1 MMLDFL
7 FWIIDGKNEILELY
21 FEFSLA
27 IIDNYKY
34 FRTKKEHVMS
44 KQLLC
49 SGTSIGANV
58 TEAYRLRNL
67 L

>member
-1 MMLDFL
+1 MVRK
-7 FWIIDGKNEILELY
+7 KNEILELS

-27 IIDNYKY
+27 IIDTCKY
-34 FRTKKEHVMS
+34 LRTKKEYVMS
-44 KQLLC
+44 KQLLY

-67 L
+67 LMTL